1 MRLGH
6 RPVADEIL
14 WYSLGDR
21 RMKDYFYLI
30 PIALGIGLTALA
42 AFMWS
47 LKNGQYDDLEGAA
60 ERILLQEDDAP
71 IRRDIPTV
79 RR

>member
-1 MRLGH
+1 
-6 RPVADEIL
+6 
-14 WYSLGDR
+14 
-21 RMKDYFYLI
+21 MKEYFYLI

-79 RR
+79 RA

>member
-1 MRLGH
+1 MKSCGIR
-6 RPVADEIL
+6 
-14 WYSLGDR
+14 SSGDR

-71 IRRDIPTV
+71 IRRDPPTV
-79 RR
+79 RPWFNRR

>member
-6 RPVADEIL
+6 CPVADEIL
-14 WYSLGDR
+14 SYPR
-21 RMKDYFYLI
+21 RLPMKDYFYLI

-60 ERILLQEDDAP
+60 QRILLQEDDAP
-71 IRRDIPTV
+71 IRRDTSTV
-79 RR
+79 RK